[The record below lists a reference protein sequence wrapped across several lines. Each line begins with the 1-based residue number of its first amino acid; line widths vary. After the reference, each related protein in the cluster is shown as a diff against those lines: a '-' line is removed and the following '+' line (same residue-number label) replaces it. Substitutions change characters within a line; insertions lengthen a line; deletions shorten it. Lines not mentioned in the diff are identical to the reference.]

1 MLFYQTLAFAIHVKI
16 EKKSY
21 KNNKFKISAPTWNEE
36 FELPDGSYSVSN
48 IQDYFKYIFKKHGT
62 ITGNPSTMIY
72 INKIE
77 NRIMFIY
84 VYYLESLTLE
94 RMKLMSYLVQPR
106 DRIFIKSYGF
116 LSLLKILVKI

>member
-48 IQDYFKYIFKKHGT
+48 IQDYVKYIFKKHGT

>member
-106 DRIFIKSYGF
+106 DRIFVKSYGF

>member
-48 IQDYFKYIFKKHGT
+48 IQDYVKYIFKKHGT

-106 DRIFIKSYGF
+106 DRIFVKSYGF